1 MEFIMISDSKLK
13 IALTPADMKEYS
25 LDCETID
32 YDKTETRAAFWQFFD
47 DVKLRTGFDAAS
59 DRIFVQIYSSV
70 GGGCEMYVTKLA
82 EEPEADI
89 QEPEAGE
96 QREKHPLS
104 IAVNDP
110 EAAVCCGESALP
122 YEKDYSTSD
131 EAANNNVPSD
141 SAQRYIYRTESI
153 GELLGLCGYLGGRND
168 IAASSAYSDPM
179 GGRYYLMI
187 ETLARG
193 RGIIPLSAYLDEY
206 GEPCPSGAEMY
217 IAEHMNCI
225 CRENA
230 VGILADLM

>member
-89 QEPEAGE
+89 QEPEVGG
-96 QREKHPLS
+96 REKSPLS
-104 IAVNDP
+104 IAVEAP
-110 EAAVCCGESALP
+110 EADGYCDESELP
-122 YEKDYSTSD
+122 CEKDYSTSD
-131 EAANNNVPSD
+131 EAANDNVPSA

-153 GELLGLCGYLGGRND
+153 GELLGLCGYLRGRND

>member
-82 EEPEADI
+82 DKTEADVR
-89 QEPEAGE
+89 EDDSGCREEA
-96 QREKHPLS
+96 PLS
-104 IAVNDP
+104 IAVNAP
-110 EAAVCCGESALP
+110 EHDGIREEFLP
-122 YEKDYSTSD
+122 PCEKDGVGPDKKTND
-131 EAANNNVPSD
+131 KV
-141 SAQRYIYRTESI
+141 SADLTQRYIYRTESI
-153 GELLGLCGYLGGRND
+153 GELLALCGYLAGRSD
-168 IAASSAYSDPM
+168 ISASAAYCDPLS
-179 GGRYYLMI
+179 GKYYIMI
-187 ETLARG
+187 GTTARSEPV
-193 RGIIPLSAYLDEY
+193 PLSAYLDEY
-206 GEPCPSGAEMY
+206 GEHCPSGAEMY
-217 IAEHMNCI
+217 ISEHMNCI

-230 VGILADLM
+230 VGILAGLL